1 MTFINLG
8 CRTNAAETDEVSVV
22 LAEAR
27 NYVVVNSCT
36 VTTAA
41 DRDTR
46 KAVSRAR
53 REHPGAALVLMGCY
67 VDAHPGDTLGAD
79 VVVPNAWKQAP
90 VDIETS
96 VEPPGARR
104 SRYVLKVQD
113 GCDNRCTFCIVWQT
127 RGRSLSRVLPY
138 LEARARAAARAGYRE
153 IVLTGIDLGSY
164 RGGLAPLVRRLL
176 DAAAP
181 ARIRLSS
188 IDPSHV
194 DADLAALLEHPRL
207 CPHLHLPLQAG
218 SDRVLARMRRRYDV
232 ATFERAVAMART
244 VRPDLALTGDV
255 MVAFPGETD
264 QDFRLTLDAV
274 ERAGFMGLHV
284 FRFSARPRT
293 AAARYD
299 GQVPSGEARERSRR
313 AIELGHRLREA
324 YESRFEGRRL
334 QVIWDRPAD
343 GHIKGVTE
351 NYLQVTAPA
360 SGRRA
365 GQLEE
370 VVWRAGGVAA

>member
-1 MTFINLG
+1 VTFSHSDTMTFINLG
-8 CRTNAAETDEVSVV
+8 CRTNAAETDEIAALLS
-22 LAEAR
+22 EAQ
-27 NYVVVNSCT
+27 NFVVVNSCT

-67 VDAHPGDTLGAD
+67 VDAHPGDGLGAD

-90 VDIETS
+90 HPAAAAI
-96 VEPPGARR
+96 EPPGVRR

-138 LEARARAAARAGYRE
+138 LEERAGAAARAGYRE

-181 ARIRLSS
+181 SRIRLSS

-194 DADLAALLEHPRL
+194 DADLARL
-207 CPHLHLPLQAG
+207 
-218 SDRVLARMRRRYDV
+218 
-232 ATFERAVAMART
+232 
-244 VRPDLALTGDV
+244 
-255 MVAFPGETD
+255 
-264 QDFRLTLDAV
+264 
-274 ERAGFMGLHV
+274 
-284 FRFSARPRT
+284 
-293 AAARYD
+293 
-299 GQVPSGEARERSRR
+299 
-313 AIELGHRLREA
+313 
-324 YESRFEGRRL
+324 
-334 QVIWDRPAD
+334 
-343 GHIKGVTE
+343 
-351 NYLQVTAPA
+351 
-360 SGRRA
+360 
-365 GQLEE
+365 
-370 VVWRAGGVAA
+370 